1 MNVMNK
7 KSKAGLAA
15 SVGILA
21 ALAVALSFLEGLI
34 PPLPMLPPGAKL
46 GFSNIVVMFSA
57 GVCGVIPTLLTV
69 LIKSGFVLLTGGV
82 TAGFLS
88 LLGGVLSASVM
99 LILMKN
105 KKISLFAVGILSAIS
120 HNIGQ
125 LIGTLI
131 LFQSLSVL
139 YYLPFLIVFGILF
152 GALTGTLFK
161 ITFPAIKK
169 ISRISN

>member
-1 MNVMNK
+1 MNK
-7 KSKAGLAA
+7 KSKADTVA

-34 PPLPMLPPGAKL
+34 PPLPMMPPGAKL

-57 GVCGVIPTLLTV
+57 GVCGAVPTLLTV
-69 LIKSGFVLLTGGV
+69 LVKSGFVLLTGGV

-99 LILMKN
+99 LMLMKN

-131 LFQSLSVL
+131 LFRSLSVL
-139 YYLPFLIVFGILF
+139 YYTPFLIVFGIVF
-152 GALTGTLFK
+152 GGLTGTLFK